1 MLIVRHLGTPNSS
14 SLLASLDATL
24 CAIQYYPDQWG
35 PRNLS
40 PGGILKTHS
49 FCQFLLVFMTMMHAD
64 IGYNKKICCS
74 FPVFVIL
81 GADSQIFV

>member
-1 MLIVRHLGTPNSS
+1 MMILRENHRDYKRIEA
-14 SLLASLDATL
+14 ASDDESRDKLNKSNGA
-24 CAIQYYPDQWG
+24 
-35 PRNLS
+35 PRNFS
-40 PGGILKTHS
+40 RGGILKTHN